1 MHRVIPKWERV
12 ETSLFDEFDDG
23 GSQKPMHWPWL
34 GHVLAARI
42 GIGGNGVGIQ
52 VGARAVTS
60 LAAGKRMPSSS

>member
-1 MHRVIPKWERV
+1 V

-34 GHVLAARI
+34 GHVLAAGI

-52 VGARAVTS
+52 VGGPGGHIPR
-60 LAAGKRMPSSS
+60 GGQRMPSSG